1 MKISGPFTVKMA
13 PLEAYAT
20 ATEGTSQGRMSI
32 DKIFEGELNGTS
44 QGEMLTAMTTTKGS
58 AGYVGYVAIEKFS
71 GSLAGK
77 AGTFALQHFGIMH
90 GETSRLILE
99 VVPDS
104 GTGEL
109 AGISGTMEI
118 RREDGG
124 HFYDFEYVLA

>member
-1 MKISGPFTVKMA
+1 MKVSGPFTVKMT
-13 PLEAYAT
+13 PLETYAT
-20 ATEGTSQGRMSI
+20 STEGTSQGRMSI

-44 QGEMLTAMTTTKGS
+44 QGEMLTAMTSTKGS
-58 AGYVGYVAIEKFS
+58 AGYVAIEKFT

-104 GTGEL
+104 GTDEL
-109 AGISGTMEI
+109 SGISGTMDI

-124 HFYDFEYVLA
+124 HFYDFEYQLE

>member
-13 PLEAYAT
+13 PLDAYST
-20 ATEGTSQGRMSI
+20 TTEGTSQGRMSI
-32 DKIFEGELNGTS
+32 DKIFEGALAGTS

-58 AGYVGYVAIEKFS
+58 AGYVAIEKFT
-71 GSLAGK
+71 GTLAGK

-90 GETSRLILE
+90 GEVSRLILE

-109 AGISGTMEI
+109 TGLSGEMDI
-118 RREDGG
+118 RREDTG
-124 HFYDFEYVLA
+124 HFYDFEYELG